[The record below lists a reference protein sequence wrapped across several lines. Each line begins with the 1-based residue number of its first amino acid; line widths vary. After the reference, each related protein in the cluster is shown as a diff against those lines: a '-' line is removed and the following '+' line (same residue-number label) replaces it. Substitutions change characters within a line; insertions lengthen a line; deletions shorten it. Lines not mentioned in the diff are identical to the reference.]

1 MLKFKDLEFKA
12 HLFDE
17 IDPTAIQAIINF
29 DNGYGVSVVRGKYFF
44 YCNDNTY
51 EVAILKDGN
60 LCYDTPIASDVLGYQ
75 TKDQITKI
83 MKELQTYKKDDKN
96 TTK

>member
-44 YCNDNTY
+44 
-51 EVAILKDGN
+51 L
-60 LCYDTPIASDVLGYQ
+60 L
-75 TKDQITKI
+75 
-83 MKELQTYKKDDKN
+83 
-96 TTK
+96 

>member
-1 MLKFKDLEFKA
+1 MLKFRDLEFKSQP
-12 HLFDE
+12 FNE

-29 DNGYGVSVVRGKYFF
+29 DNGYGVSVVRGKYF

-51 EVAILKDGN
+51 EVAILKDGD
-60 LCYDTPIASDVLGYQ
+60 LCFDTPIASSVLAYR

-83 MKELQTYKKDDKN
+83 MKKLQTYKKDSKN